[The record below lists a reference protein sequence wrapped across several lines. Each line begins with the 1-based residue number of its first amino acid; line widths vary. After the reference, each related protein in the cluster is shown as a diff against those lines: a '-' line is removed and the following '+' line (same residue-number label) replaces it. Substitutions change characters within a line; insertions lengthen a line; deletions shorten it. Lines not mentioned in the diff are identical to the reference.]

1 MTLKKV
7 LWKGLGQ
14 YVSNLIFSTNWKDL
28 DQTFAN
34 MLTKVMVTNV
44 DMFGAR
50 PELWKSRKFQCT
62 RVVLKNLAVDV
73 RFGADNLEMS
83 LPHFLYQGHDRNDV
97 T

>member
-14 YVSNLIFSTNWKDL
+14 YVSNLIFSANWEDL

-34 MLTKVMVTNV
+34 VLTKVMVTNV

-50 PELWKSRKFQCT
+50 PELGKSRKF
-62 RVVLKNLAVDV
+62 
-73 RFGADNLEMS
+73 
-83 LPHFLYQGHDRNDV
+83 
-97 T
+97 

>member
-14 YVSNLIFSTNWKDL
+14 YVGNLIFSTNWKDL

-44 DMFGAR
+44 DVFGAR
-50 PELWKSRKFQCT
+50 PELRKSRKFQCT
-62 RVVLKNLAVDV
+62 QVVFKILAVNV
-73 RFGADNLEMS
+73 RLGADNLEMP
-83 LPHFLYQGHDRNDV
+83 LPHFLY
-97 T
+97 